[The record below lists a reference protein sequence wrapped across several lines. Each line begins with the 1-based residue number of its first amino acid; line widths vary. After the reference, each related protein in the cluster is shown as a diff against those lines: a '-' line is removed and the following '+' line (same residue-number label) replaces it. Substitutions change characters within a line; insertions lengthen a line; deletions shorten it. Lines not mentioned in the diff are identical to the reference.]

1 MELEKIFGLPAHPLL
16 VHAPVLLI
24 PLCAIG
30 AIWIAISPTWR
41 HRIGWIVVALSGV
54 AVVAS
59 QLAAGSGE
67 TLEEALGEEDALI
80 QRHAELGDTFVWFAL
95 VFFLAV
101 LALMVWDTMQRRKAA
116 AAGAEPDLRQLGRS
130 GAAIVLGILVVV
142 TAVAATYRVYQ
153 VGHSGAKSV
162 WEEDASLFEGSG
174 GGESGEPG
182 ESGETEGM
190 ALRGAPQVI
199 LPARVR

>member
-24 PLCAIG
+24 PLCALG
-30 AIWIAISPTWR
+30 AIWIAISPRWR
-41 HRIGWIVVALSGV
+41 HKIGWIVVVLSGG

-67 TLEEALGEEDALI
+67 TLEAALNEENALI
-80 QRHAELGDTFVWFAL
+80 ERHAELGDTFVWFAL

-116 AAGAEPDLRQLGRS
+116 AAGQEPDLHALGRS
-130 GAAIVLGILVVV
+130 GVAIVLGILVVV
-142 TAVAATYRVYQ
+142 TALGATFRVYQ

-162 WEEDASLFEGSG
+162 WEQDASLFDGSG
-174 GGESGEPG
+174 GSGESG
-182 ESGETEGM
+182 ESGETQGM
-190 ALRGAPQVI
+190 ARHGAAPV
-199 LPARVR
+199 LPPARAR

>member
-1 MELEKIFGLPAHPLL
+1 MELTKIFGLPAHPLL

-24 PLCAIG
+24 PLCAVG
-30 AIWIAISPTWR
+30 AIWIAVSPTWR
-41 HRIGWIVVALSGV
+41 HRIGWIVVVLSGV

-67 TLEEALGEEDALI
+67 TLQEALGKETELVET
-80 QRHAELGDTFVWFAL
+80 HAELGETFVWFAL
-95 VFFLAV
+95 AFFLAV

-116 AAGAEPDLRQLGRS
+116 AAGEEPDLHHLGRA

-142 TAVAATYRVYQ
+142 TAVGATYRVYQ

-162 WEEDASLFEGSG
+162 WEEDASLFDGSG
-174 GGESGEPG
+174 SG
-182 ESGETEGM
+182 ESGETEGLAHPG
-190 ALRGAPQVI
+190 ALHVVAPAGA
-199 LPARVR
+199 R

>member
-1 MELEKIFGLPAHPLL
+1 MELQQIFGLPAHPLL

-30 AIWIAISPTWR
+30 AIWMVVSPTWR
-41 HRIGWIVVALSGV
+41 HKIGWIVVVLAGG

-67 TLEEALGEEDALI
+67 ALQDALHKDTALVERHADLGE
-80 QRHAELGDTFVWFAL
+80 TFVWFAL

-116 AAGAEPDLRQLGRS
+116 AAGEEPDLHLLGRS
-130 GAAIVLGILVVV
+130 GVAVALGAVVVV
-142 TAVAATYRVYQ
+142 TALGASFRVYQ

-162 WEEDASLFEGSG
+162 WQEDASLFTGSTA
-174 GGESGEPG
+174 GGESGE
-182 ESGETEGM
+182 TQGM
-190 ALRGAPQVI
+190 ALRWAPRAVI
-199 LPARVR
+199 APRAR

>member
-1 MELEKIFGLPAHPLL
+1 VELTKIFGLPAHPLL

-30 AIWIAISPTWR
+30 AIWIVVSPTWR
-41 HRIGWIVVALSGV
+41 HRIGWIVVVLSGV

-67 TLEEALGEEDALI
+67 ALQEALKSESELVET
-80 QRHAELGDTFVWFAL
+80 HAELGDTFFRFAL
-95 VFFLAV
+95 AFFLAV

-116 AAGAEPDLRQLGRS
+116 VAGEDPDLRRLGRS

-142 TAVAATYRVYQ
+142 TAAGATYRVYQ

-162 WEEDASLFEGSG
+162 WEEESSRLDWSGSG
-174 GGESGEPG
+174 ETE
-182 ESGETEGM
+182 ETEGM
-190 ALRGAPQVI
+190 ASRGALRLVA
-199 LPARVR
+199 PAAVR